1 MVFTGGTPVPRK
13 RPLEGTRCMPDKT
26 RYAIVG
32 TGGRHEMYRD
42 AILGEYAARAELTGL
57 CDNNA
62 GRARLSAGRAAELT
76 GVTPPVYADTD
87 FDRMIADTRPDTV
100 IVTSRDS
107 THDRYI
113 RRAMELG
120 CNVITEKPMTT
131 DAEKCRR
138 VLETQRATGRSLR
151 ITFNYRYSPPR
162 TQIKDLLQSGIIGE
176 VLSVDFHWMLDIH
189 HGADYFRRWHLNR
202 ENSGSLLV
210 HKATHHFDLVNWWLG
225 TVPQSV
231 YATGRRA
238 FYRPETA
245 GRYGLDKRAE
255 RCHGCPEAAR
265 CPFFLD
271 MAANPCLKALYLD
284 QEEYDGYH
292 RDQCVFSDRIDIK
305 DSVALTVDY
314 QNGARMSYSLNAF
327 MPWEG
332 YCIVFN
338 GSKGRLEHKT
348 EETVYVNG
356 DGSVPGAVKP
366 EGTWIRVYPHFAA
379 AYEIPVWEAV
389 GGHGGGDDLLLRD
402 LFNPDAAPDPW
413 MRRADHRGGAW
424 SILTG
429 IAANVSLREQRR
441 VTADE
446 LVPGL
451 EMPDYPPMPAATDP
465 LPLR

>member
-1 MVFTGGTPVPRK
+1 MS
-13 RPLEGTRCMPDKT
+13 DKT

-42 AILGEYAARAELTGL
+42 AILGVYSARAELTGL
-57 CDNNA
+57 CDNNL
-62 GRARLSAGRAAELT
+62 GRARLSASRAAELT
-76 GVTPPVYADTD
+76 GVIPPVYADMD
-87 FDRMIADTRPDTV
+87 FDRMIAETRPDTV
-100 IVTSRDS
+100 IVTSRDC
-107 THDRYI
+107 THDHYI
-113 RRAMELG
+113 CRAMELG
-120 CNVITEKPMTT
+120 CDVITEKPMTI

-138 VLETQRATGRSLR
+138 VLDTKRSTGRSLR
-151 ITFNYRYSPPR
+151 VTFNYRYSPPR
-162 TQIKDLLQSGIIGE
+162 TQIKDLLQSGVVGE

-189 HGADYFRRWHLNR
+189 HGADYFRRWHRNR

-210 HKATHHFDLVNWWLG
+210 HKSTHHFDLVNWWLG

-245 GRYGLDKRAE
+245 QRYGLNRRGK
-255 RCHGCPEAAR
+255 RCHGCPEASR

-271 MAANPCLKALYLD
+271 MAANPSLKALYLD
-284 QEEYDGYH
+284 QEAFDGYH
-292 RDQCVFSDRIDIK
+292 RDQCVFSELIDIE
-305 DSVALTVDY
+305 DGLALTVDY
-314 QNGARMSYSLNAF
+314 RSGAQMSYSLNAF

-332 YCIVFN
+332 YVIVFN

-348 EETVYVNG
+348 EETVYING
-356 DGSVPGAVKP
+356 DGSVPGAVKH
-366 EGTWIRVYPHFAA
+366 EGTWIRVYPHFAP

-402 LFNPDAAPDPW
+402 VFFPDAAPDPW

-429 IAANVSLREQRR
+429 IAANLSLREGRS
-441 VTADE
+441 VTAEE

-451 EMPDYPPMPAATDP
+451 ELPDYPPMPDP
-465 LPLR
+465 GDALPLR